1 MNAGKL
7 DKKITFQDYKL
18 VKKDGMSQEV
28 WEDFK
33 TVYAM
38 VRTISGREFYQAASV
53 QNEYTTRFI
62 IRYSAGKNINENMRI
77 VYRNRTFEIVS
88 IINDNE
94 KDETLTIMVKE
105 LKNNAD

>member
-7 DKKITFQDYKL
+7 DKRITFQDFKL
-18 VKKDGMSQEV
+18 VKQDGMTQEV

-53 QNEYTTRFI
+53 QNEYTKRFV
-62 IRYSAGKNINENMRI
+62 IRYSAGKDINEDMRI
-77 VYRNRTFEIVS
+77 KYKNRTFDIVS

-94 KDETLTIMVKE
+94 RDETLTIMVKE
-105 LKNNAD
+105 WKNNAN